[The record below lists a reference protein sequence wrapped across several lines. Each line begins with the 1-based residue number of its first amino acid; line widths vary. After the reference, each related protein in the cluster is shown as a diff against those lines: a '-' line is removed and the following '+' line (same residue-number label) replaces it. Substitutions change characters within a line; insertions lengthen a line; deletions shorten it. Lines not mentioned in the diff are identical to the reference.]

1 MIINWVWG
9 KFKVSTLQQTETKST
24 KLPVKKGKVSSEKSK
39 RTKKR

>member
-9 KFKVSTLQQTETKST
+9 KLKVSTLRQTETKST
-24 KLPVKKGKVSSEKSK
+24 KLSVKKGKVSSGKSK